1 MSPEAV
7 RLDKRLVELFDCSRG
22 QARQYIENGWV
33 KVDGVVVEQ
42 PQTPVTSEQVEL
54 LEGARTDAIE
64 QATMIFNKPS
74 GMDPGQI
81 LALITPATQRSD
93 DSSGV
98 RLLQRHFHQMQIAMP
113 LPYIANGLVVVSQD
127 GRMISHLR
135 ENARQLE
142 NEFEVDVTG
151 PRDTWTQG
159 KVLASLRTGPA
170 TRVSWQSEQRLR
182 FAIKDVRPGQLR
194 HMCAA
199 VGLRATQVRRLRIGR
214 IGLNRMPDGQWRYL
228 ASAQR
233 F

>member
-42 PQTPVTSEQVEL
+42 PQTPITSEQVEL

-81 LALITPATQRSD
+81 LPLITPATQRSD

-170 TRVSWQSEQRLR
+170 TRISWQSEQRLR
-182 FAIKDVRPGQLR
+182 VAGKGFDS
-194 HMCAA
+194 AA
-199 VGLRATQVRRLRIGR
+199 LITACTAAGLKVVALRRLRIGR
-214 IGLNRMPDGQWRYL
+214 IGLSKLPPLQWHYL
-228 ASAQR
+228 PSDAR

>member
-42 PQTPVTSEQVEL
+42 PQTPITSEQVEL

-142 NEFEVDVTG
+142 NEFEIDVTG
-151 PRDTWTQG
+151 PRDTWTHG

-170 TRVSWQSEQRLR
+170 TKISWQSEQRLR